1 MSGYARS
8 LAMMK
13 SHLLCA
19 ALLVGGAFTLG
30 TASANAQDYGSYDND
45 VYQNAPENYEVIAPH
60 PRPQTKFGAPSVR
73 RSLSQEVFFDDLD
86 LRTNRGAHIL
96 RSRVRLTARLLCR
109 DLDERYPVTADNSPP
124 CYRNAAENGLY
135 QADLAI
141 RDARSYSD

>member
-1 MSGYARS
+1 
-8 LAMMK
+8 MMK

-45 VYQNAPENYEVIAPH
+45 VYQNAPENYEVIT
-60 PRPQTKFGAPSVR
+60 PRPKPQSKFGAPYVN
-73 RSLSQEVFFDDLD
+73 RSLSQEVYFDDLD

-135 QADLAI
+135 QADMAI